1 LSQDRAEKGGGTTQ
15 AGAPAAAGQSRRKAE
30 TQQRIVQAA
39 MELFLR
45 RGFERTSI
53 TQIAAKAGV
62 SRAAVFWHFGD
73 KLTLFHEAGRRF
85 LVPLREALGG
95 RLSHLEPRKRLFEL
109 FSAYERFVADNAE
122 RVRAFVRWA
131 LDSPADV
138 AVLRDDLLALHDTYR
153 AEIEGA
159 LAELVGDARE
169 AAALADGLLSLL
181 DGNLLLGIFGAPTG
195 NAARR
200 QKGLRA
206 ITEAI
211 LRELPER

>member
-1 LSQDRAEKGGGTTQ
+1 VSQDRR
-15 AGAPAAAGQSRRKAE
+15 AGRGAGPEAPDAPAPGQSRRKAE
-30 TQQRIVQAA
+30 TQQRILRAA

-53 TQIAAKAGV
+53 TQIATKAGV

-122 RVRAFVRWA
+122 RVHAFVRWA

-159 LAELVGDARE
+159 LGELVADPRE

-181 DGNLLLGIFGAPTG
+181 DGNLLLGIFGAPHG

-200 QKGLRA
+200 QQGLRA
-206 ITEAI
+206 ITDAI

>member
-1 LSQDRAEKGGGTTQ
+1 MSQDRGADRGAGPEA
-15 AGAPAAAGQSRRKAE
+15 AGAPPTGQSGRKAE
-30 TQQRIVQAA
+30 TQARILAAA

-109 FSAYERFVADNAE
+109 FSAYELFVAANAE
-122 RVRAFVRWA
+122 RVRTFVRWA
-131 LDSPADV
+131 LDSPADA

-159 LAELVGDARE
+159 PAELVREPRE

-181 DGNLLLGIFGAPTG
+181 DGNLLLAIFGAPG
-195 NAARR
+195 AGAPRR
-200 QKGLRA
+200 QRGLRA
-206 ITEAI
+206 IAEAI
-211 LRELPER
+211 LRDLPER